1 MTEEATTQYKAS
13 GLLLSQTKKLGS
25 VFDETISYIV
35 NEPSL
40 NLYLTSTSVE
50 QKVPILSKLD
60 KDLKQN
66 TKKIRS
72 SIMDAEFSIDST
84 TNMLGIQEID
94 NLQSLIDET
103 NQFLKP
109 LSTLSRGKR
118 KEIRTKILQ
127 YASGLNKGKQ
137 ENETQDKQEKIKNSK
152 PLTQATS
159 GPILESSDSDEESD
173 LEETSDFENSSEFED

>member
-1 MTEEATTQYKAS
+1 MTEEATTQYKPS

-40 NLYLTSTSVE
+40 NLYLTSTSIE
-50 QKVPILSKLD
+50 QKVPILSKLN

-84 TNMLGIQEID
+84 TNMLGIKQID
-94 NLQSLIDET
+94 NLQSLIEET
-103 NQFLKP
+103 NEFLKP
-109 LSTLSRGKR
+109 LSTLNRGKR
-118 KEIRTKILQ
+118 KEIKTKILKYVHQ
-127 YASGLNKGKQ
+127 LSKGKQ
-137 ENETQDKQEKIKNSK
+137 ENETQDKQERIKNLK
-152 PLTQATS
+152 PLTQVTS
-159 GPILESSDSDEESD
+159 GPILGSSDSDEETD
-173 LEETSDFENSSEFED
+173 LEDSSDFENSSEFED